1 MVKPKPLR
9 ITASFDDRNDDD
21 VIGELGKTDYFL
33 LKGGKVDLE
42 PFRHKSVQPPV
53 KKPQKKTPGIKKEV
67 EPDLI
72 AQYLEHKYQTVRD
85 FVAKRSLLRQ
95 DKNKSMRSKGYNS
108 ESIQYQSFTDEIEP
122 QEMLKQNKE
131 KQSRLLEA
139 IRQRKNF
146 STDQRTLHQNR
157 TTDDT
162 KLQRIDTFGYTKSV
176 DDTPVL
182 H

>member
-1 MVKPKPLR
+1 M
-9 ITASFDDRNDDD
+9 
-21 VIGELGKTDYFL
+21 
-33 LKGGKVDLE
+33 
-42 PFRHKSVQPPV
+42 
-53 KKPQKKTPGIKKEV
+53 KKTKKKVSSSKKEF

-72 AQYLEHKYQTVRD
+72 AQYLEHKYQTVKD

-95 DKNKSMRSKGYNS
+95 DKNKSMRTRGHNS

-146 STDQRTLHQNR
+146 SSDQRTPHQNR

-176 DDTPVL
+176 DETPIL
-182 H
+182 Y